1 VTTQSTAV
9 TAAETAITGR
19 QPKVS
24 TTKRSGTPATT
35 PPTTPIRSAMPETMA
50 YFSGGNQWL
59 ASLSME
65 TKATATEAPI
75 RSRPML
81 ARKRL
86 GAKANKA
93 VPSAATPAPAV
104 SRRRGP
110 QRSAIMPVGICIAT

>member
-1 VTTQSTAV
+1 MAV
-9 TAAETAITGR
+9 SAAETPITGR

-24 TTKRSGTPATT
+24 TRKRSGTPATT
-35 PPTTPIRSAMPETMA
+35 PPTTPIRSAMPEASA
-50 YFSGGNQWL
+50 YCFGANQWL
-59 ASLSME
+59 ASFSIE

-75 RSRPML
+75 KSRPML
-81 ARKRL
+81 AQKMV
-86 GAKANKA
+86 GAKANSA